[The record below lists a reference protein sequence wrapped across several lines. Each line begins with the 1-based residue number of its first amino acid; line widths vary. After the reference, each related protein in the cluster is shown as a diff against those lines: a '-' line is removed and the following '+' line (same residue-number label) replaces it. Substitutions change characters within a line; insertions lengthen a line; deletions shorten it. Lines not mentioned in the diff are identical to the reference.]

1 MPLQINTLSFSH
13 MKHFLSFCSLTL
25 LLAGCAQSTPSP
37 AAVPTT
43 AWPDIATE
51 AKPASRW
58 WILGSAADEAN
69 LTYNMEE
76 YAKAGLGGLEI
87 GRNWGMGT
95 DTERPDE
102 ATAGRVLNE
111 ALDAG
116 LNLIDTASAYHRS
129 EERIGQFVSGRRTE
143 YVLAS
148 KCGEHSCEPGTYY
161 DFSYDAV
168 TRSIDESLQKLR
180 TDVIDLMQIHFGP
193 DPEKVIREGETVRA
207 MKDAQKA
214 GKIRFLGASIDGH
227 LAEVCIRS
235 GDFDVM
241 QMAYNL
247 SYRGNEENIRL
258 AHGLGIGVLVR
269 CGMGNGLF
277 TPRALLSKERLNGD
291 VRGSLDHCLELIGG
305 TPEQAMQ
312 TLMAVSL
319 RFLYENP
326 GISSV
331 IVGTKKPENI
341 RKNIALLEQK
351 TDDGLFAKICEIWS

>member
-1 MPLQINTLSFSH
+1 MRALEKRTIERMDRTQVT
-13 MKHFLSFCSLTL
+13 FL
-25 LLAGCAQSTPSP
+25 
-37 AAVPTT
+37 
-43 AWPDIATE
+43 
-51 AKPASRW
+51 
-58 WILGSAADEAN
+58 
-69 LTYNMEE
+69 
-76 YAKAGLGGLEI
+76 GLGGLEI

-129 EERIGQFVSGRRTE
+129 EERIGMFVSGRRAE

-168 TRSIDESLQKLR
+168 TRSIDESLKKLR

-193 DPEKVIREGETVRA
+193 DPETVIREGETVRA

-241 QMAYNL
+241 QMAYNM
-247 SYRGNEENIRL
+247 SNRGNEANIRL
-258 AHGLGIGVLVR
+258 ANGLGIGVLVR

-277 TPRALLSKERLNGD
+277 TPRALLSMDRLNED
-291 VRGSLDHCLELIGG
+291 VRNRLTRSLDRIGG
-305 TPEQAMQ
+305 PPEQAMQ
-312 TLMAVSL
+312 TLMAINL

-326 GISSV
+326 GVSSV

-341 RKNIALLEQK
+341 RKNIALLEQNV
-351 TDDGLFAKICEIWS
+351 DGALYAQVRAIWD

>member
-1 MPLQINTLSFSH
+1 MRALEKRTIERMDHTQVT
-13 MKHFLSFCSLTL
+13 FL
-25 LLAGCAQSTPSP
+25 
-37 AAVPTT
+37 
-43 AWPDIATE
+43 
-51 AKPASRW
+51 
-58 WILGSAADEAN
+58 
-69 LTYNMEE
+69 
-76 YAKAGLGGLEI
+76 GLGALEI

-102 ATAGRVLNE
+102 HTAGRVLNE

-129 EERIGQFVSGRRTE
+129 EERIGQFVSGRRNE
-143 YVLAS
+143 FVLAS

-161 DFSYDAV
+161 DFSYEAV
-168 TRSIDESLQKLR
+168 TRSIDESLRKLR

-193 DPEKVIREGETVRA
+193 DPEAVIRNGETVRA

-214 GKIRFLGASIDGH
+214 GKIRFLGASIDGK
-227 LAEVCIRS
+227 LAEECIRS

-247 SYRGNEENIRL
+247 SNRGNEANIAL
-258 AHGLGIGVLVR
+258 ARERGIGVLVR

-277 TPRALLSKERLNGD
+277 TPRVLLSPDRLSED
-291 VRGSLDHCLELIGG
+291 VRRRLFDSLDQIGG
-305 TPEQAMQ
+305 DPEQAIQ
-312 TLMAVSL
+312 TLMAINL

-341 RKNIALLEQK
+341 RKNMALLEQK
-351 TDDGLFAKICEIWS
+351 TEDGLYARICRIWS